1 MFRIG
6 QIRFDFDG
14 LGINDVSRNLN
25 KLPKLGYMEDV
36 MDGRQLRRKL
46 KTLSYGS
53 INFKDFKGSDVSGSK
68 FPFYASATVQCFERG
83 HFKTSLIAVIV
94 REFGQ

>member
-14 LGINDVSRNLN
+14 LGIDDLGRNLN
-25 KLPKLGYMEDV
+25 TLPKLGYMEDV

-46 KTLSYGS
+46 KMVSYGS
-53 INFKDFKGSDVSGSK
+53 TNFKDFKGSDVSGSK
-68 FPFYASATVQCFERG
+68 FPFYAEPLN
-83 HFKTSLIAVIV
+83 TSSRRYPKIYEVSDLKL
-94 REFGQ
+94 